1 MQSTY
6 TSTHG
11 AGPGH
16 AGAGATA
23 GPSHGLG
30 LGLTM
35 DDMTNGGVA
44 MDVFDQE
51 LNFDKSLL

>member
-1 MQSTY
+1 MP
-6 TSTHG
+6 G

-16 AGAGATA
+16 IGASDPA
-23 GPSHGLG
+23 GPPHG

-35 DDMTNGGVA
+35 DGMTSGGMA

-51 LNFDKSLL
+51 LNFDESLL